1 MRPAWLNHR
10 GLTALAGLIAAA
22 IAAALVLLL
31 SPYWLTHIERAVAAY
46 DAAALTM
53 LASAWFL
60 GMHGDAKVARRSAS
74 GEDPGAVAVFFVV
87 LVSVAAGLIAAVV
100 LLGRDPTAGSAASA
114 LAIVLALG
122 AVILGWLLIQ
132 TTFAFRYAHRYYGD
146 ANQNN
151 RIDGGIVFPGHHQ
164 PNDYDFAY
172 FSFVLGMT
180 FQVSDVQI
188 TSTSIRRLAL
198 AHGLL
203 SFAYNATILGFI
215 VNVLAGLLSR

>member
-10 GLTALAGLIAAA
+10 GLSALAGLIAAA
-22 IAAALVLLL
+22 IAAVLVLLL
-31 SPYWLTHIERAVAAY
+31 VPHWLTHIERAVAAY

-53 LASAWFL
+53 LAAAWFL
-60 GMHGDAKVARRSAS
+60 GMQGDPKVTKRSAS
-74 GEDPGAVAVFFVV
+74 GEDAGAVAVFFVV

-100 LLGRDPTAGSAASA
+100 LLGRDPSGERANA

-122 AVILGWLLIQ
+122 AIALGWLLIQ
-132 TTFAFRYAHRYYGD
+132 TTFALRYAHRYYGD
-146 ANQNN
+146 ANEDS
-151 RIDGGIVFPGHHQ
+151 RIDGGLVFPGRHQ

-188 TSTSIRRLAL
+188 TSTRIRRLAL

-215 VNVLAGLLSR
+215 VNVLAGLLAR